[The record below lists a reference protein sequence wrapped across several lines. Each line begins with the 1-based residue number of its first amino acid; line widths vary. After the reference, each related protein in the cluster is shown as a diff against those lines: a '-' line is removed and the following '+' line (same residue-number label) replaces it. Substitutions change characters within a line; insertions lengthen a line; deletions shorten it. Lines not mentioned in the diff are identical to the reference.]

1 MFALAEPSLLGDE
14 FVHVCGSVTDVTG
27 LTVTAKGFAVPV
39 GSMAAIQCGADST
52 RDSTPALVIGVRR
65 DTTLLMPFRE
75 LSGIS
80 VGDRVVRS
88 HGFDGVGV
96 GHRMLG
102 RVVNGLGE
110 AIDGGKP
117 IVMDAIRPIDR
128 QGPAA
133 MERRT
138 IDEPLATGVRSID
151 SCLTVGMGQRMGI
164 FAGTGVGKS
173 VLMGMIARN
182 TSADVNV
189 VALVGERG
197 REVGD
202 FLAKAL
208 GKDGL
213 KRSVVV
219 VSTSDESPV
228 LRVRA
233 CFLAT
238 TIAEYFRDQGKH
250 VLLMM
255 DSVTRMAQAQRQIGL
270 AAGEPPTTK
279 GFPPSVFG
287 LLPRLLERSGR
298 VAKGSI
304 TGLYTV
310 LVEGDDLNE
319 PISDAMRGILD
330 GHIWLSRDLANRGHF
345 PAVSVLESV
354 SRVMPDVA
362 SDEHM
367 KAARTLRRILAS
379 WRDVE
384 DIVNLGAYVRGAN
397 IESDVAVSMKKE
409 VDAFLVQPASESSP
423 FGESVQSLTT
433 LARKSE
439 SRRGAGAQK

>member
-1 MFALAEPSLLGDE
+1 
-14 FVHVCGSVTDVTG
+14 
-27 LTVTAKGFAVPV
+27 
-39 GSMAAIQCGADST
+39 
-52 RDSTPALVIGVRR
+52 
-65 DTTLLMPFRE
+65 MPLRE

-80 VGDRVVRS
+80 VGDQVIRI

-110 AIDGGKP
+110 AIDGGGS
-117 IVMDAIRPIDR
+117 IIMDSVQPIDR
-128 QGPAA
+128 RGPGA
-133 MERRT
+133 MQRCT
-138 IDEPLATGVRSID
+138 IDEPLTTGVRSID
-151 SCLTVGMGQRMGI
+151 ACLTIGMGQRMGI

-173 VLMGMIARN
+173 MLMGMIARN

-202 FLAKAL
+202 FLNKSL
-208 GKDGL
+208 GKEGL
-213 KRSVVV
+213 ARSVVV

-298 VAKGSI
+298 MKHGSI
-304 TGLYTV
+304 TGLFTV

-330 GHIWLSRDLANRGHF
+330 GHIWLSRELANRGHF

-354 SRVMPDVA
+354 SRVMPDV
-362 SDEHM
+362 SSQDH
-367 KAARTLRRILAS
+367 KQAAQSIRKILAA

-397 IESDVAVSMKKE
+397 VDSDIAVAMKKE
-409 VDAFLVQPASESSP
+409 IDDFLIQPASTSSP
-423 FGESVQSLTT
+423 FEQSVQSLIS
-433 LARKSE
+433 LARKAETRHRSHT
-439 SRRGAGAQK
+439 QKIVKQI